1 MNTSSSSTRSSTW
14 LRVVVPRYLTLLL
27 VTAVAVAILLY
38 ALPKA
43 WDFIED
49 MDLPLKSP
57 LREAFMVFIAF
68 ILCYTLLEPLRIPPL
83 MTVIS
88 LSYPPLWWSIIL
100 SLLAICVIEQW
111 YCDCLL
117 IGKYSWYQ
125 TDGISRAWVLLM
137 VATIAVIIRRIQS
150 TLQSSNTAKYR
161 DTNNEGTVLKS
172 KLWIDAGE
180 RPISDTKEDLLSR
193 TTISSNI
200 VTYVQSNER
209 SIALL
214 GPVGSGKSSI
224 LNLVCESISKSLPNV
239 IVVKSDLWRA
249 KDAKAM
255 PQIVIDDIVRSL
267 DGIVDTTS
275 IRDMSI
281 SYARFVAAGP
291 SGYFH
296 KLLDARKRTDS
307 LHQLDQLCSLLEA
320 IDRRLILIIDDL
332 DRVGKTFD
340 ISHISRFLWAIREI
354 ERCCS
359 VISIDPSRS
368 ELDYGKLCDSTEI
381 VPLVPIQMV
390 ADTLVELYQHWISAP
405 KGPAPKDIDPN
416 EHRKDQDKFELGRI
430 SEMGLQTYLQNETNS
445 TPIRMLATVL
455 STPRSLK
462 HVLHRIDNAWKEL
475 HGEVEIDDLI
485 ILSTLR
491 HSAPATY
498 QFIITNIDMARAKS
512 DGLEQGSLDR
522 FKERWN
528 TVLKKEEHV
537 NAVRRLVDLLGIEQ
551 LRAPAPNP
559 IADKCPQGVHVEG
572 PPDYLARIAS
582 GRVEEGAVRD
592 QLVLRHIEQSRLGN
606 RDIIGKRLVERTTLG
621 DRYRAIWQRFHSP
634 SRKELIEIVDHVI
647 DLLIKEYA
655 PDISPVDPAL
665 LVLSRKA
672 WRQSLF
678 DLDLVAEDWL
688 RSRAER
694 SVRKS
699 LSLTCGLLRFAIEI
713 RRGEKKDSS
722 FEAHLTQVVLD
733 VISARVRLP
742 DQLVEALSLQHPYTL
757 SALFAHI
764 STPSKA
770 KNTRLIALI
779 VKCLPSSDPKII
791 LQLAYLV
798 GSGPSSKVSP
808 PDTEP
813 GSTIFDLGVGLDR
826 LRILFGGR
834 EADVLQSLSRYSG
847 SDALCKRIA
856 DAASEALKS
865 FDKSS

>member
-1 MNTSSSSTRSSTW
+1 MNTSSSSTRLSTR
-14 LRVVVPRYLTLLL
+14 LRVLALRCLTLSL

-38 ALPKA
+38 ALPKT
-43 WDFIED
+43 WDLIED

-57 LREAFMVFIAF
+57 LRETFMVFVAF
-68 ILCYTLLEPLRIPPL
+68 ILCYILLEPIRIPPL
-83 MTVIS
+83 MTVVS
-88 LSYPPLWWSIIL
+88 LWYPPLWWSIIL
-100 SLLAICVIEQW
+100 SLLTICVIEQW

-161 DTNNEGTVLKS
+161 DTNNEATALKS

-200 VTYVQSNER
+200 VKHVQSNER

-224 LNLVCESISKSLPNV
+224 LNLVCESISKSRPNV

-275 IRDMSI
+275 IRDLSI

-368 ELDYGKLCDSTEI
+368 ELDHGKLCDSTEI

-390 ADTLVELYQHWISAP
+390 ADTLIELYQHWISAYD
-405 KGPAPKDIDPN
+405 DIDPN

-430 SEMGLQTYLQNETNS
+430 SEMGLQTYLQNETHS

-498 QFIITNIDMARAKS
+498 QFIIMNIDMARATS
-512 DGLEQGSLDR
+512 DGLERGSLDR
-522 FKERWN
+522 FRERWN
-528 TVLKKEEHV
+528 TVLENEEHA

-551 LRAPAPNP
+551 LRAPAPNLG
-559 IADKCPQGVHVEG
+559 ADECPQGVHVEG
-572 PPDYLARIAS
+572 PSDYLARIAS
-582 GRVEEGAVRD
+582 GQVEKDDVRD
-592 QLVLRHIEQSRLGN
+592 QLVFQHIKLSRDGN
-606 RDIIGKRLVERTTLG
+606 RDIIGEHLAERTTLG
-621 DRYRAIWQRFHSP
+621 DRYRALWQHFHNP
-634 SRKELIEIVDHVI
+634 SREEFIEIADHVI
-647 DLLIKEYA
+647 DLLIERYA

-665 LVLSRKA
+665 LVLSGKA
-672 WRQSLF
+672 WSQSLF
-678 DLDLVAEDWL
+678 DLDSVAEDWL

-713 RRGEKKDSS
+713 RRGKKEDSS

-733 VISARVRLP
+733 VISARILLP
-742 DQLVEALSLQHPYTL
+742 DQLVAALSLEHPYTL
-757 SALFAHI
+757 SALLAHI
-764 STPSKA
+764 LTPSEA
-770 KNTRLIALI
+770 KNTRLISLI
-779 VKCLPSSDPKII
+779 LECLPSSDPKII

-808 PDTEP
+808 PDTGP

>member
-1 MNTSSSSTRSSTW
+1 M
-14 LRVVVPRYLTLLL
+14 PRYLTILL
-27 VTAVAVAILLY
+27 VAAVAIAILLY
-38 ALPKA
+38 ALPKT
-43 WDFIED
+43 WDLIED

-57 LREAFMVFIAF
+57 LREILMVFVAF
-68 ILCYTLLEPLRIPPL
+68 ILCYTLLEPIRIPPL
-83 MTVIS
+83 MTVDS
-88 LSYPPLWWSIIL
+88 LWYPPLWWSVIL
-100 SLLAICVIEQW
+100 SLLTICVIEQW
-111 YCDCLL
+111 YCECLL
-117 IGKYSWYQ
+117 IGQYSWYQ
-125 TDGISRAWVLLM
+125 TDGISRAWVLLL

-150 TLQSSNTAKYR
+150 ALQSSNTAKYR
-161 DTNNEGTVLKS
+161 DTNNESTALKS

-200 VTYVQSNER
+200 VKHVQSNER

-224 LNLVCESISKSLPNV
+224 LNLVCESISKSRPNV

-275 IRDMSI
+275 IRDLSI

-340 ISHISRFLWAIREI
+340 ISHISRFLWAMREI

-359 VISIDPSRS
+359 VISIDPNRS

-381 VPLVPIQMV
+381 VPLLPIQMV
-390 ADTLVELYQHWISAP
+390 ADTLVELYQHWISAYN
-405 KGPAPKDIDPN
+405 DIDPN

-430 SEMGLQTYLQNETNS
+430 SETGLQTYLQNETHS

-498 QFIITNIDMARAKS
+498 QFIIMNIDMARATS
-512 DGLEQGSLDR
+512 DGLERGSLDR
-522 FKERWN
+522 FRERWN
-528 TVLKKEEHV
+528 TVLENEEHA

-559 IADKCPQGVHVEG
+559 GADKCPQGVHVEG

-582 GRVEEGAVRD
+582 GRVEEGDVRD
-592 QLVLRHIEQSRLGN
+592 QLVFQHIELSRGGN
-606 RDIIGKRLVERTTLG
+606 RDIIAENLVDRTTFG

-634 SRKELIEIVDHVI
+634 SRKELIEVVDHVI
-647 DLLIKEYA
+647 DLLIGRYA

-665 LVLSRKA
+665 LVLSGKA
-672 WRQSLF
+672 WSQSLF
-678 DLDLVAEDWL
+678 DLDSVAEDWL
-688 RSRAER
+688 RSRAEH

-699 LSLTCGLLRFAIEI
+699 LSLTCGLLRFAIAI
-713 RRGEKKDSS
+713 RRGGQQDSA
-722 FEAHLTQVVLD
+722 FEAYLTQVVLD
-733 VISARVRLP
+733 EISAHIRLP

-757 SALFAHI
+757 SVLLAHI
-764 STPSKA
+764 ATPSEAKKA
-770 KNTRLIALI
+770 RLIALI
-779 VKCLPSSDPKII
+779 LKCLPSSDPKII

-798 GSGPSSKVSP
+798 GSGSSPKVSP
-808 PDTEP
+808 PDTGP
-813 GSTIFDLGVGLDR
+813 GSTIFDTGFNLER
-826 LRILFGGR
+826 LRILFGGH
-834 EADVLQSLSRYSG
+834 EADVLESLSKYSG

>member
-1 MNTSSSSTRSSTW
+1 M
-14 LRVVVPRYLTLLL
+14 LRYLTLLS

-38 ALPKA
+38 ALPTIWA
-43 WDFIED
+43 FVED
-49 MDLPLKSP
+49 MNLPLKSP
-57 LREAFMVFIAF
+57 LLEIFMVFVAL
-68 ILCYTLLEPLRIPPL
+68 ILCYTLLTPMRIPPL
-83 MTVIS
+83 RIVIS
-88 LSYPPLWWSIIL
+88 LRYPPLWWSIIL
-100 SLLAICVIEQW
+100 SLLTICVIEQW
-111 YCDCLL
+111 YCECLL

-125 TDGISRAWVLLM
+125 TDGISRAWALLM

-150 TLQSSNTAKYR
+150 TLQSSNSAKYR
-161 DTNNEGTVLKS
+161 DTNNEVTALKS

-180 RPISDTKEDLLSR
+180 RPISDTREDLLSR
-193 TTISSNI
+193 TAISSNI
-200 VTYVQSNER
+200 AKYVQNNER

-224 LNLVCESISKSLPNV
+224 LNLACESISKSLPNV
-239 IVVKSDLWRA
+239 IVVRSDLWRA

-320 IDRRLILIIDDL
+320 IDHRLILIIDDL
-332 DRVGKTFD
+332 DRVDQKFD

-359 VISIDPSRS
+359 VIAIDPNRS
-368 ELDYGKLCDSTEI
+368 ELDYGKLCDSIEI

-390 ADTLVELYQHWISAP
+390 ANTLIELYQYWTSAYN
-405 KGPAPKDIDPN
+405 DIDPN
-416 EHRKDQDKFELGRI
+416 EHRKNQDKFELGRI
-430 SEMGLQTYLQNETNS
+430 SEIGLQTYLQNETHS
-445 TPIRMLATVL
+445 TPIRMLATML

-498 QFIITNIDMARAKS
+498 QFVIMNIEMARATS

-528 TVLKKEEHV
+528 TVLEKEEHA

-559 IADKCPQGVHVEG
+559 GADKCPQGVHAEG

-582 GRVEEGAVRD
+582 GQVENDDVRD
-592 QLVLRHIEQSRLGN
+592 QLVFQHIKLSRDGN
-606 RDIIGKRLVERTTLG
+606 RDIIGEHLVERTTFG
-621 DRYRAIWQRFHSP
+621 DRYRAIWQRFHNP
-634 SRKELIEIVDHVI
+634 SQEEFIDIFDHVI
-647 DLLIKEYA
+647 DLLVKKYA
-655 PDISPVDPAL
+655 PDISEDDPAI
-665 LVLSRKA
+665 LVMYRKA
-672 WRQSLF
+672 HRLSFF
-678 DLDLVAEDWL
+678 DHDSVVEDWL

-694 SVRKS
+694 SVCKS
-699 LSLTCGLLRFAIEI
+699 LSLTYGLLQFGIAI
-713 RRGEKKDSS
+713 RRGGQQDSS
-722 FEAHLTQVVLD
+722 FETHLTQVILD
-733 VISARVRLP
+733 EISKHILSP
-742 DQLVEALSLQHPYTL
+742 DQLIEALSLEPPYI
-757 SALFAHI
+757 LFALLAHI
-764 STPSKA
+764 RTSSEA

-779 VKCLPSSDPKII
+779 LECLPSSDPKII
-791 LQLAYLV
+791 SQLAYLV
-798 GSGPSSKVSP
+798 ASDSP
-808 PDTEP
+808 PKASLSGTGPVSIIVDTRV
-813 GSTIFDLGVGLDR
+813 DLERVR
-826 LRILFGGR
+826 NLFGGF
-834 EADVLQSLSRYSG
+834 EEVVLQSLLKYSG
-847 SDALCKRIA
+847 SDAFCRRVA
-856 DAASEALKS
+856 EAAGEALKS